1 MLKCTKNGESLSCK
15 VYVTS
20 IVKVYVISITH
31 LIMQGIRY
39 KYKLHK
45 EHIGDTAPY
54 ELYICL
60 YKDKEG
66 DTTVYELYICLY
78 EGEHIMCKLI
88 SPCKLSKLQSE
99 PPDQHPRG
107 MGKSDNF
114 TINPPPLDW

>member
-1 MLKCTKNGESLSCK
+1 
-15 VYVTS
+15 
-20 IVKVYVISITH
+20 
-31 LIMQGIRY
+31 MQGIRY

-88 SPCKLSKLQSE
+88 SPCKLSKLQSG
-99 PPDQHPRG
+99 PPDQHPREG
-107 MGKSDNF
+107 RRGSGREICKSVKP
-114 TINPPPLDW
+114 NPRADGSL